1 MEVKMI
7 KKINNNKILM
17 ISHMADI
24 DGMGS
29 VILADK
35 FYNNQVDYILAETK
49 DLANLFKTFDFSNYD
64 VIYLCDLPLI
74 PSAIEVLDKHE
85 EIISKLKHFD
95 HHSSYG
101 GVVPNY
107 VNAHVT

>member
-35 FYNNQVDYILAETK
+35 FYKIKL
-49 DLANLFKTFDFSNYD
+49 
-64 VIYLCDLPLI
+64 
-74 PSAIEVLDKHE
+74 
-85 EIISKLKHFD
+85 IIS
-95 HHSSYG
+95 
-101 GVVPNY
+101 
-107 VNAHVT
+107 

>member
-7 KKINNNKILM
+7 KRINNDKILM

-49 DLANLFKTFDFSNYD
+49 DLANLFETFDFSNYD

-74 PSAIEVLDKHE
+74 LVQ
-85 EIISKLKHFD
+85 LKH
-95 HHSSYG
+95 
-101 GVVPNY
+101 
-107 VNAHVT
+107 

>member
-1 MEVKMI
+1 MI

-49 DLANLFKTFDFSNYD
+49 DLANLFKTF
-64 VIYLCDLPLI
+64 
-74 PSAIEVLDKHE
+74 
-85 EIISKLKHFD
+85 
-95 HHSSYG
+95 
-101 GVVPNY
+101 
-107 VNAHVT
+107 